1 LSIKKLLLPRPKEE
15 EAPSLQVLPEEIIR
29 NLKRQRA
36 LAAQKERRRTVTQL
50 ISVMGAVLVWWIL
63 ADTIM
68 PNLPNPAEW
77 LFGDRETGA
86 PGAVVT
92 VQDPWFYESIYWSV
106 ARVYLGFAIG
116 VGVGVPMGLMMGWN
130 RIANDFGFPIF
141 ELIRPIPPVAWVPL
155 SIIITGAITPAII
168 FITFLGSWY
177 VVTLNSVLGAESVDP
192 SVLRAAKCLGAK
204 PRQIFRHIILP
215 GSLPAIFTG
224 MVLGMAMSWI
234 TVVAG
239 EMIAGDYG
247 IGYMAWQAYTLIRY
261 SDVITAMLTIGALGY
276 ASSILIRALSNRYLR
291 WRKVYG

>member
-15 EAPSLQVLPEEIIR
+15 EVPSLQVLPEEIIR

-36 LAAQKERRRTVTQL
+36 LAAQIARRRTVTQL
-50 ISVMGAVLVWWIL
+50 ISVMGTVLVWWIL
-63 ADTIM
+63 SDTIM

-86 PGAVVT
+86 EGAVVT

-116 VGVGVPMGLMMGWN
+116 VGVGIPMGLMMGWN
-130 RIANDFGFPIF
+130 RIANDVGFPIF

-177 VVTLNSVLGAESVDP
+177 VITLNSVLGAESVDP
-192 SVLRAAKCLGAK
+192 SVIRASKCLGAK

-215 GSLPAIFTG
+215 GALPAIFTG